1 MNNEEQLMPEWI
13 AITLT
18 IPLILLVLSVVMSLL
33 GVLFT
38 LDIKEGIRVG
48 LIGTAVLTG
57 LALFIYLISLAV
69 SAIWMSVGH

>member
-1 MNNEEQLMPEWI
+1 MPEWI

-48 LIGTAVLTG
+48 LIGTAVMTG

>member
-1 MNNEEQLMPEWI
+1 MPEWI

-18 IPLILLVLSVVMSLL
+18 IPLILLALSVVMSLL

-57 LALFIYLISLAV
+57 LVLFIYLISLAV
-69 SAIWMSVGH
+69 SAIRMSVGH